1 MYDIAVIGLGPAGAM
16 TAKLLGAHHSVVA
29 IDKKSDDE
37 ASFRK
42 PCGGLLAGDAQKA
55 LSKVNLTLPKSVLVD
70 PQIFAV
76 KTTDISQKLTS
87 FYQRFYINLDRHKFD
102 LWLRSLIPAGVRVID
117 GAVCVQILRKQGCF
131 EVTYTR
137 DGVSET
143 VSARLIIG
151 ADGSNSI
158 VRQRFFPNKR
168 LERYLSIQE
177 WFPEKSAVPF
187 YSCIFDREI
196 TKSYCWTVSKDG
208 LMLLGGAFPI
218 KSARRDFERLKEKLA
233 ETGLPLLSPIKRE
246 ACLVSIPKR
255 PRDFFTGEDGI
266 FLVGE
271 AAGFISPSSLEG
283 ISYALDSAFIL
294 SEILNANCFEPNKKY
309 RKKTRGIRFRLMVKK
324 LKSPFMYNPF
334 LRRIVMKSGLKS
346 IKTIEDV

>member
-16 TAKLLGAHHSVVA
+16 LARLLGKRHSVVA
-29 IDKKSDDE
+29 IDKKSVDG
-37 ASFRK
+37 ASFIK

-55 LSKVNLTLPKSVLVD
+55 LSRANLTLPKSVLVD

-76 KTTDISQKLTS
+76 KTTDFSQKLTS
-87 FYQRFYINLDRHKFD
+87 YYQRFYINLDRHKFD
-102 LWLRSLIPAGVRVID
+102 LWLCSLIPDTVRVID
-117 GAVCVQILRKQGCF
+117 GAVCVGIQRKQGHF
-131 EVTYTR
+131 EVTYMR
-137 DGVSET
+137 DGISET
-143 VSARLIIG
+143 VSSRLIIG
-151 ADGSNSI
+151 ADGSNSS
-158 VRQRFFPNKR
+158 VRQKLFPDKSI
-168 LERYLSIQE
+168 ERYLSIQE

-187 YSCIFDREI
+187 YSCIFDREL

-208 LMLLGGAFPI
+208 QMLVGGAFPI
-218 KSARRDFERLKEKLA
+218 ETGRRDFERLKEKLT
-233 ETGLPLLSPIKRE
+233 ENGLTLHAPARRE
-246 ACLVSIPKR
+246 ACLVSFPKR
-255 PRDFFTGEDGI
+255 PRDFFTGEDGA

-294 SEILNANCFEPNKKY
+294 SEILNSGCSGPNKRYK
-309 RKKTRGIRFRLMVKK
+309 KKTRGIRLRLIVKK